1 MLLSYLNKPVLT
13 QEAGVN
19 VGTERAEKITSDTE
33 SGNLQ
38 IAHRLESAKLKLINS
53 LTQFPVTAL
62 WLLHKYGQE
71 RDSRLTSEQVD
82 SLTSIKKHYLIASQS
97 LAENGNLTNKND
109 EKQQLIEVLGTFP
122 FSFEDLIELTDL
134 IVYGFQSRGLCYSA
148 TDLPIHKQASRV
160 IKRLKD
166 LKRLNKSTLFD
177 RLKTLLVNQMNEQF
191 LFLSNEAMYSA
202 VMNSIVAEHLWLNA
216 RRQLV
221 ERNVKLVL
229 FIANQYKGGFLDF
242 DDLVQEGQT
251 GLLAAVDKFNY
262 HVGFQFSTYATYWIR
277 QRISR
282 ALSRSERAVRIP
294 CEQVGNINKV
304 FRAKDELLAKTGKA
318 PSVAELAD
326 YLKMSDD
333 EINAI
338 LSISQTSLPLE
349 NFDSDDEA
357 LAPIDMIEQQAFEPP
372 FKQMAQSEL
381 ESWLELAIKTLNSR
395 ESKVIC
401 SHFGLNTSSE
411 MTLQEI
417 GAQLNISRERVRQ
430 IQVMAFNKMKLSYG
444 EQLVSFL

>member
-1 MLLSYLNKPVLT
+1 MLLSYLKKT
-13 QEAGVN
+13 GVN
-19 VGTERAEKITSDTE
+19 VITDCAEKMTSDTE
-33 SGNLQ
+33 SSNLE
-38 IAHRLESAKLKLINS
+38 IAQRLEGAKLKLINA
-53 LTQFPVTAL
+53 LAQFPVTAL
-62 WLLHKYGQE
+62 WLLSKYEQE
-71 RDSRLTSEQVD
+71 RDSRLTAEQVD
-82 SLTSIKKHYLIASQS
+82 SLKSIKQHYLIAM
-97 LAENGNLTNKND
+97 LAEKGDFANDND
-109 EKQQLIEVLGTFP
+109 EKQHLIKALSAFP
-122 FSFEDLIELTDL
+122 FSFEDLMELTDL
-134 IVYGFQSRGLCYSA
+134 IVYGFQTRGLCYSA
-148 TDLPIHKQASRV
+148 TDPHIQKQANRV
-160 IKRLKD
+160 IKRLKN
-166 LKRLNKSTLFD
+166 LTRLNKLTLSN
-177 RLKTLLVNQMNEQF
+177 RLKALLVNQMNESF
-191 LFLSNEAMYSA
+191 LFLSDDAMYSA

-221 ERNVKLVL
+221 ERNIKLVL

-242 DDLVQEGQT
+242 DDLVQEGHT

-262 HVGFQFSTYATYWIR
+262 HVGFQFSTYAAYWIR

-282 ALSRSERAVRIP
+282 ALSRNERAVRVP
-294 CEQVGNINKV
+294 CEQVGHINKL
-304 FRAKDELLAKTGKA
+304 FRAKDELLAKTGKE
-318 PSVAELAD
+318 PSVAELAN

-349 NFDSDDEA
+349 DFDTDDEA
-357 LAPIDMIEQQAFEPP
+357 LAPIDVIEQQVFKPP

-401 SHFGLNTSSE
+401 CHFGINTSSE

-417 GAQLNISRERVRQ
+417 GAELNISRERVRQ

>member
-1 MLLSYLNKPVLT
+1 MLLSYLNKRVLT
-13 QEAGVN
+13 QKIGVN
-19 VGTERAEKITSDTE
+19 ASTDCAEKMTRTE
-33 SGNLQ
+33 SGNLK
-38 IAHRLESAKLKLINS
+38 IARRLETAKLKLIN
-53 LTQFPVTAL
+53 LLIQFPVTAL
-62 WLLHKYGQE
+62 WLLNKYEQDKEG
-71 RDSRLTSEQVD
+71 RLTAEQND
-82 SLTSIKKHYLIASQS
+82 ALTTIKQHYLIAVEKGDF
-97 LAENGNLTNKND
+97 AND
-109 EKQQLIEVLGTFP
+109 SNEKRTLIEALGTFP

-134 IVYGFQSRGLCYSA
+134 IVYGFQTRGLCYSA
-148 TDLPIHKQASRV
+148 TDPPIQKQANRV

-166 LKRLNKSTLFD
+166 LRRLNKLTLFD
-177 RLKTLLVNQMNEQF
+177 RLKALINEQF
-191 LFLSNEAMYSA
+191 LFLSNDAMYAA
-202 VMNSIVAEHLWLNA
+202 VMNSIVAEHLWLSA

-221 ERNVKLVL
+221 ESNVKLVL

-242 DDLVQEGQT
+242 DDLVQEGHT

-262 HVGFQFSTYATYWIR
+262 HVGFQFSTYAAYWIR

-282 ALSRSERAVRIP
+282 ALSRSERAVRVP
-294 CEQVGNINKV
+294 CEQVGHINKL
-304 FRAKDELLAKTGKA
+304 FRAKDALLAKTGKE
-318 PSVAELAD
+318 PSVAELAN

-349 NFDSDDEA
+349 NFNTDDEEI
-357 LAPIDMIEQQAFEPP
+357 LAPIDVIEQQVFEPP
-372 FKQMAQSEL
+372 FKQMAQAEL

-401 SHFGLNTSSE
+401 CHFGIDTSSE

-417 GAQLNISRERVRQ
+417 GAELNLSRERVRQ

>member
-1 MLLSYLNKPVLT
+1 MLLSYLNKQVLT
-13 QEAGVN
+13 QEIGVN
-19 VGTERAEKITSDTE
+19 VGAKKMPRDTE
-33 SGNLQ
+33 ADNLE
-38 IAHRLESAKLKLINS
+38 IARRLESAKFKLINAI
-53 LTQFPVTAL
+53 TQFPVSAL
-62 WLLHKYGQE
+62 WLLNKYKQE
-71 RDSRLTSEQVD
+71 KDSQLTAEQID
-82 SLTSIKKHYLIASQS
+82 SLTNIKQHYLIASQS
-97 LAENGNLTNKND
+97 LAEKGDLANDSD
-109 EKQQLIEVLGTFP
+109 EKRHLIEAISAFP

-134 IVYGFQSRGLCYSA
+134 IVYGFQARGLCYSA
-148 TDLPIHKQASRV
+148 TTPHIQKQANRV

-166 LKRLNKSTLFD
+166 LRRLNKSTLFN
-177 RLKTLLVNQMNEQF
+177 RLKAVLVNQINQQF
-191 LFLSNEAMYSA
+191 LFLSDDAMYVA
-202 VMNSIVAEHLWLNA
+202 VINSILAEHLWLNA

-242 DDLVQEGQT
+242 DDLVQEGHT
-251 GLLAAVDKFNY
+251 GLLTAVDKFN
-262 HVGFQFSTYATYWIR
+262 HHCGFQFSTYAAYWVR

-282 ALSRSERAVRIP
+282 ALSRSERVVRVP
-294 CEQVGNINKV
+294 CEQVANINKL
-304 FRAKDELLAKTGKA
+304 FRAKDELLAKTGKE

-326 YLKMSDD
+326 YLKLSDD

-338 LSISQTSLPLE
+338 LLISQTSLSLE
-349 NFDSDDEA
+349 NCESDEEIPA
-357 LAPIDMIEQQAFEPP
+357 LIDMIEQQVFEPA

-381 ESWLELAIKTLNSR
+381 ESWLELAIKTLNAR

-401 SHFGLNTSSE
+401 CHFGLDTSNE

-417 GAQLNISRERVRQ
+417 GAELNISRERVRQ